1 MINGMTAGVYYIL
14 TIGLLIMSLI
24 ISARVKSLFRKYS
37 SVSAP
42 FTGRQAAERILRAN
56 GIYDVAVTGVGGTLT
71 DNYSPMNK
79 TLNLSENVIDTASVA
94 AVAIAAHESGHAIQ
108 HAEGYFPLKIR
119 KTLVPAA
126 NICSRF
132 SYIFVLLGL
141 FFQQFSVLI
150 DIGVIMFAVVVFV
163 HVVTMPVELN
173 ASRRALANMESLG
186 LVSSDS
192 EGIARKLLNAAALTY
207 FVALASVLVQF
218 LRLLSLARRRN

>member
-1 MINGMTAGVYYIL
+1 MYYGMTTGVYYIL

-24 ISARVKSLFRKYS
+24 ISGVVKSLFRKYS
-37 SVSAP
+37 AVAAP

-56 GIYDVAVTGVGGTLT
+56 GIYDVAVTGIGGTLT
-71 DNYSPMNK
+71 DNYSPMNR
-79 TLNLSENVIDTASVA
+79 TLSLSENVIDTASVA

-108 HAEGYFPLKIR
+108 HAQGYIPLQIR

-126 NICSRF
+126 NICSSF
-132 SYIFVLLGL
+132 SYILVLLGL

-150 DIGVIMFAVVVFV
+150 DIGVILFAVVVLV
-163 HVVTMPVELN
+163 HLVTLPVEMN

-186 LVSSDS
+186 LVTSGS
-192 EGIARKLLNAAALTY
+192 EGIARKLLTAAALTY
-207 FVALASVLVQF
+207 FVALASVMVQV

>member
-1 MINGMTAGVYYIL
+1 MYYGMTTGVYYIL

-24 ISARVKSLFRKYS
+24 ISGVVKSLFRKYS
-37 SVSAP
+37 AVAAP

-56 GIYDVAVTGVGGTLT
+56 GIYDVAVTGIGGTLT
-71 DNYSPMNK
+71 DNYSPMNR
-79 TLNLSENVIDTASVA
+79 TLSLSENVIDTASVA

-108 HAEGYFPLKIR
+108 HAQGYIPLQIR

-126 NICSRF
+126 NICSSF
-132 SYIFVLLGL
+132 SYILVLLGL

-150 DIGVIMFAVVVFV
+150 DIGVILFAVVVLV
-163 HVVTMPVELN
+163 HLVTLPVEMN

-186 LVSSDS
+186 LVTSGS
-192 EGIARKLLNAAALTY
+192 EGIARKLLTAAALTY
-207 FVALASVLVQF
+207 FVALASVMVQF

>member
-1 MINGMTAGVYYIL
+1 MFYGMTTGVYYIL

-24 ISARVKSLFRKYS
+24 ISGVVKSLFRKYS
-37 SVSAP
+37 AVAAS

-108 HAEGYFPLKIR
+108 HAQGYIPLQIR

-126 NICSRF
+126 NICSSF
-132 SYIFVLLGL
+132 SYILVLLGL

-150 DIGVIMFAVVVFV
+150 DIGVILFAVVVLV
-163 HVVTMPVELN
+163 HLVTLPVEMN
-173 ASRRALANMESLG
+173 ASRRALANMEELG

-192 EGIARKLLNAAALTY
+192 EGIARKLLTAAALTY
-207 FVALASVLVQF
+207 FVALASVMVQF

>member
-1 MINGMTAGVYYIL
+1 MKEMTTGVYYIL
-14 TIGLLIMSLI
+14 TFGLLIASLI
-24 ISARVKSLFRKYS
+24 ISASVKSQFRKYS
-37 SVSAP
+37 SVAAP

-56 GIYDVAVTGVGGTLT
+56 GIYDVAVTGIGGTLT
-71 DNYSPMNK
+71 DNYSPANK

-108 HAEGYFPLKIR
+108 HAQGYVPLNIR

-132 SYIFVLLGL
+132 SYILVLLGL
-141 FFQQFSVLI
+141 FLQQFSFLI
-150 DIGVIMFAVVVFV
+150 DVGVIMFAVVVLV
-163 HVVTMPVELN
+163 HLVTLPVEVN

-186 LVSSDS
+186 LVSADS

-218 LRLLSLARRRN
+218 MRLLSLARRRN

>member
-1 MINGMTAGVYYIL
+1 MVYGMTTGVYYIL

-24 ISARVKSLFRKYS
+24 ISGVVKSLFRKYS
-37 SVSAP
+37 AVAAP

-56 GIYDVAVTGVGGTLT
+56 GIYDVAVTGIGGTLT

-108 HAEGYFPLKIR
+108 HAQGYFPLKIR

-132 SYIFVLLGL
+132 SYIFVLIGL

-163 HVVTMPVELN
+163 HLVTLPVELN

-186 LVSSDS
+186 LVTSDS
-192 EGIARKLLNAAALTY
+192 EGIARKLLTAAALTY

>member
-1 MINGMTAGVYYIL
+1 MTTGIYYIL

-24 ISARVKSLFRKYS
+24 ISARVKSLFKKYS
-37 SVSAP
+37 TVSAP

-56 GIYDVAVTGVGGTLT
+56 GIYDVAVTGIGGTLT
-71 DNYSPMNK
+71 DNYSPSNK
-79 TLNLSENVIDTASVA
+79 TLSLSESVIDTASVA

-108 HAEGYFPLKIR
+108 HAQGYVPLNIR

-132 SYIFVLLGL
+132 SYIFVLAGL
-141 FFQQFSVLI
+141 FLQQFSFLI
-150 DIGVIMFAVVVFV
+150 DIGVIMFAVVVLV
-163 HVVTMPVELN
+163 HLVTLPVEVN
-173 ASRRALANMESLG
+173 ASKRALASMESLG
-186 LVSSDS
+186 LVSPGS
-192 EGIARKLLNAAALTY
+192 EGTAKKLLNAAAMTY

>member
-1 MINGMTAGVYYIL
+1 MYYGMTTGVYYIL

-24 ISARVKSLFRKYS
+24 ISGVVKSLFRKYS
-37 SVSAP
+37 AVAAP

-56 GIYDVAVTGVGGTLT
+56 GIYDVAVTGIGGTLT
-71 DNYSPMNK
+71 DNYSPMNR
-79 TLNLSENVIDTASVA
+79 TLSLSENVIDTASVA

-108 HAEGYFPLKIR
+108 HAQGYIPLQIR

-126 NICSRF
+126 NICSSF
-132 SYIFVLLGL
+132 SYILVLLGL

-150 DIGVIMFAVVVFV
+150 DIGVILFAVVVLV
-163 HVVTMPVELN
+163 HLVTLPVEMN

-186 LVSSDS
+186 LVTSGS
-192 EGIARKLLNAAALTY
+192 EGIARKLLTAAALTY
-207 FVALASVLVQF
+207 FVALASLMVQF

>member
-1 MINGMTAGVYYIL
+1 MKEMTTGVYYIL
-14 TIGLLIMSLI
+14 TFGLLIASLI
-24 ISARVKSLFRKYS
+24 ISASVKSQFRKYS
-37 SVSAP
+37 SVAAP

-56 GIYDVAVTGVGGTLT
+56 GIYDVAVTGIGGTLT
-71 DNYSPMNK
+71 DNYSPANK

-108 HAEGYFPLKIR
+108 HAQGYVPLNIR

-132 SYIFVLLGL
+132 SYILVLLGL
-141 FFQQFSVLI
+141 FLQQFSFLI
-150 DIGVIMFAVVVFV
+150 DVGVIMFAVVVLV
-163 HVVTMPVELN
+163 HLVTLPVEVN

-186 LVSSDS
+186 LVSADS

>member
-1 MINGMTAGVYYIL
+1 MTTGIYYIL
-14 TIGLLIMSLI
+14 TFGLLVVSLI
-24 ISARVKSLFRKYS
+24 ISASVKSQFKKYS
-37 SVSAP
+37 SVPAP

-56 GIYDVAVTGVGGTLT
+56 GIYDVAVTGTGGTLT
-71 DNYSPMNK
+71 DNYNPSNK
-79 TLNLSENVIDTASVA
+79 TLSLSENVIDTASVA

-108 HAEGYFPLKIR
+108 HAKGYVPLNIR

-141 FFQQFSVLI
+141 FLQQFSFLI
-150 DIGVIMFAVVVFV
+150 DIGVIMFAVVVLVHFV
-163 HVVTMPVELN
+163 TLPVEIN
-173 ASRRALANMESLG
+173 ASRRALASMDSLS
-186 LVSSDS
+186 LVPSES

-218 LRLLSLARRRN
+218 MRLLSLARRRN

>member
-163 HVVTMPVELN
+163 HLVTMPVELN

>member
-1 MINGMTAGVYYIL
+1 MKEMTTGVYYIL
-14 TIGLLIMSLI
+14 TFGLLIASLI
-24 ISARVKSLFRKYS
+24 ISASVKSHFRKYS
-37 SVSAP
+37 SVAAP

-56 GIYDVAVTGVGGTLT
+56 GIYDVAVTGIGGTLT
-71 DNYSPMNK
+71 DNYSPANK

-108 HAEGYFPLKIR
+108 HAQGYVPLNIR

-132 SYIFVLLGL
+132 SYILVLLGL
-141 FFQQFSVLI
+141 FLQQFSFLI
-150 DIGVIMFAVVVFV
+150 DVGVIMFAVVVLV
-163 HVVTMPVELN
+163 HLVTLPVEVN

-186 LVSSDS
+186 LVSADS

>member
-56 GIYDVAVTGVGGTLT
+56 GIYDVAITGVGGTLT

-163 HVVTMPVELN
+163 HLVTMPVELN